1 MTDRRLQVIGIAA
14 GVGYLL
20 GTIPSADIATRLAT
34 RGSVDLRSVGS
45 GNPGAFNALGVL
57 GRQWG
62 AAVGVADV
70 GKGAAAAFVGRAIAG
85 DLGAHVGGTAA
96 IVGHCYPV
104 WSGFRGG
111 KGVATGIGQFLATF
125 PAALPVEVVTGSLG
139 ALSPRRRALAISI
152 ALGAGWVGSGVV
164 WARRGWPNLWGPEA
178 SMAMPIAA
186 LTSSAIVLHRF
197 VTDRRLRPESADA
210 RAIVGGPSDTVGA
223 SD

>member
-1 MTDRRLQVIGIAA
+1 MNRRRPWTIGLAA
-14 GVGYLL
+14 GAGYLL
-20 GTIPSADIATRLAT
+20 GTIPSADVATRWAT

-57 GRQWG
+57 GRRWG

-70 GKGAAAAFVGRAIAG
+70 GKGAAAAFVGRAVAG

-125 PAALPVEVVTGSLG
+125 PAALPVEVVVGSIG

-186 LTSSAIVLHRF
+186 VTSSVIVLHRF
-197 VTDRRLRPESADA
+197 VTDRPPRPPLDA
-210 RAIVGGPSDTVGA
+210 VPATPA
-223 SD
+223 